1 MAKLRILL
9 ADDHTVVRQGLKA
22 LLSSEVDMEVV
33 AEAENGEQAVAM
45 AKKHSPD
52 VVIMDLAMPLMNGL
66 TATKQ
71 ILRAVPNTKVIVL
84 SSYSDDKCVKD
95 MLDAGAT
102 GFLMKESASTELA
115 QAVRNVR
122 RGSRVLS
129 AAIARRVQSNIQGA
143 FMEAGNVKKSYSL
156 TAREIEVLKIIG
168 DGFTNKEIADR
179 MGISIKTVE
188 KHRQQVMNKLN
199 IHEVAGLTRYALAQN
214 LIERRVPAAA

>member
-22 LLSSEVDMEVV
+22 LLSSEIDMEVV
-33 AEAENGEQAVAM
+33 GEAENGEQAVAM
-45 AKKHSPD
+45 AKKHAPD

-71 ILRAVPNTKVIVL
+71 ILRAVPNAKVIVL

-168 DGFTNKEIADR
+168 EGFTNKEIADR

>member
-1 MAKLRILL
+1 
-9 ADDHTVVRQGLKA
+9 
-22 LLSSEVDMEVV
+22 MEVV
-33 AEAENGEQAVAM
+33 GEAENGEQAVAM
-45 AKKHSPD
+45 AKKLTPD

-71 ILRAVPNTKVIVL
+71 ILRTVPNAKVIVL

-102 GFLMKESASTELA
+102 GFLMKESASIELA

>member
-33 AEAENGEQAVAM
+33 GEAENGEQAVAM

-71 ILRAVPNTKVIVL
+71 ILRAVPTTKVIVL